1 MLLSLILGKN
11 LGSSSS
17 QNAFSNRLQPL
28 GFNFFEMLVVDLLH
42 EFELGVWKA
51 LFIHLLRILEA
62 VNPALL
68 HQLDQWYAYFSIIL
82 YLSPIRI

>member
-1 MLLSLILGKN
+1 
-11 LGSSSS
+11 
-17 QNAFSNRLQPL
+17 
-28 GFNFFEMLVVDLLH
+28 MLVVDLLH

-68 HQLDQWYAYFSIIL
+68 HKLDQRYARFSAIIHI
-82 YLSPIRI
+82 YLSLMV

>member
-42 EFELGVWKA
+42 EFELGYGKHF
-51 LFIHLLRILEA
+51 L
-62 VNPALL
+62 
-68 HQLDQWYAYFSIIL
+68 SI
-82 YLSPIRI
+82 YYEF